1 MPRVLSE
8 QDIRD
13 FRSDAIAQATRLI
26 AENGYAGVTMRSL
39 ASEMGCST
47 MTPYR
52 YFENKE
58 DIFRQAC
65 VAAFE
70 RLGRRCEAVAEQYDD
85 PVERLRA
92 LGREYVRFARAEPHA
107 YRIMFQL
114 EKPVALGEDPDI
126 DAELRRGWQTVL
138 ATCEE
143 CVKRGRLVGDPLT
156 LAHIAWLGLHGVVT
170 LHLSARL
177 NFQRELDDLLEPMLE
192 NFIRGSEARPS
203 SEAEGD
209 ES

>member
-1 MPRVLSE
+1 MARPLSE
-8 QDIRD
+8 RQIQD
-13 FRSDAIAQATRLI
+13 FRAEACACATRLF
-26 AENGYAGVTMRSL
+26 AEHGFKGVTMRSL
-39 ASEMGCST
+39 AAEMGCSP

-65 VAAFE
+65 AAAFD
-70 RLGRRCEAVAEQYDD
+70 RLGQRCEAVVPEVED

-92 LGREYVRFARAEPHA
+92 LGREYVRFAQAEPHA

-114 EKPVALGEDPDI
+114 EKPVDLGSDPDI
-126 DAELRRGWQTVL
+126 DFALRRGWLTVL

-143 CVKRGRLVGDPLT
+143 CVKRGRLEGDPLT

-170 LHLSARL
+170 LHLSSRL

-192 NFIRGSEARPS
+192 NFIRGSEARPP
-203 SEAEGD
+203 SEGRTP
-209 ES
+209 